1 MRPFVVLGDKTTHGG
16 TVVSAD
22 YTSDIHGKYMARVGD
37 MVTCRRCK
45 GVFAITSG
53 AADMVDG
60 QGRGYARHGDA
71 VACGARLIAGQA
83 TATWSDTSF
92 LGIPSAPARAEAV
105 SAASQIAAPT
115 DSGLCLACLRKA
127 AHLGS
132 PVVIRE

>member
-37 MVTCRRCK
+37 MVACRRCK

-53 AADMVDG
+53 APDMVDG
-60 QGRGYARHGDA
+60 QGRGYARHGDT
-71 VACGARLIAGQA
+71 VACGARLVARQHA
-83 TATWSDTSF
+83 AAWSDESSM
-92 LGIPSAPARAEAV
+92 GDPAADMQTEAV
-105 SAASQIAAPT
+105 DAASQVAAPT
-115 DSGLCLACLRKA
+115 HSGLCLACLRKA

-132 PVVIRE
+132 PFVIRE